1 MQMHRK
7 NIIIRNFIRRQ
18 ISPLEYERLY
28 FQYNY
33 IVNLF
38 DPVSNIFYN
47 LTIAETQNPCSQYLS
62 EMFSEII

>member
-7 NIIIRNFIRRQ
+7 NTIIMNFICQ
-18 ISPLEYERLY
+18 ISLLEYERLY

-38 DPVSNIFYN
+38 DPVSNIF
-47 LTIAETQNPCSQYLS
+47 L
-62 EMFSEII
+62 